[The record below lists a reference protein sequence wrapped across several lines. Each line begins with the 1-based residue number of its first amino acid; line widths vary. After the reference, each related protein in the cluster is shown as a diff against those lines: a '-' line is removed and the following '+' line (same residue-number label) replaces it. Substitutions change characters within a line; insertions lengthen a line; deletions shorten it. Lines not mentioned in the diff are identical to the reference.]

1 MYPARQ
7 ATPSQQRG
15 ASAIVILLFIA
26 MAALILL
33 VAFKL
38 YPIYYDQ
45 WQVMSI
51 AESFDGDPQVS
62 DLSETEIEKRFQLR
76 LTTNGIRDFDFD
88 ESVTVEKDSENST
101 LYITVAY
108 ERRTNL
114 YKNIDAVVVFEEL
127 KEITY

>member
-76 LTTNGIRDFDFD
+76 LSTNGIRDVDFD

>member
-76 LTTNGIRDFDFD
+76 LSTNGIRDVDFD

-114 YKNIDAVVVFEEL
+114 YKNVDAVVVFEEL

>member
-76 LTTNGIRDFDFD
+76 LTTNGIRDVDFD

-114 YKNIDAVVVFEEL
+114 YKNVDAIVVFEEL

>member
-51 AESFDGDPQVS
+51 AESFNGDPQVS

-76 LTTNGIRDFDFD
+76 LTTNGIRDVDFD

-114 YKNIDAVVVFEEL
+114 YKNVDAIVVFEEL